1 MRNIKIEAIE
11 DEFYRPVVDF
21 NSETGICEMIGE
33 SYLEETSD
41 FYTPLIKWLKEYI
54 RTVNKQI
61 VFNFKLTY
69 YNTSSSKKILEILK
83 ILKDYLK
90 SGGDVTINWFYEEND
105 TDIIEDAEDFIIITG
120 LQINLV
126 KYE

>member
-1 MRNIKIEAIE
+1 MRNIRIDTIE

-21 NSETGICEMIGE
+21 NAETGVCIIAGE

-41 FYTPLIKWLKEYI
+41 FYAPLIKWLKEYI
-54 RTVNKQI
+54 ADVRKKI
-61 VFNFKLTY
+61 DFNFKLTY

-83 ILKDYLK
+83 ILKDYIQTD
-90 SGGDVTINWFYEEND
+90 GDVTINWYYEEND

-120 LQINLV
+120 LRINLI